1 MPRRGADVGD
11 AKNGAGQDLVLNR
24 EAPGLY
30 ARSLKRWVDHRHASR
45 ALGARHAGSR
55 IGQRSVQQSN
65 GIHKRRISDRD
76 VIVER
81 YAAVTNTVSAANR
94 SLAVP
99 ERIPSETDARREIA
113 LPSLK
118 KPRGT
123 PFFPANMTPLFR
135 LAGWPLAVIT

>member
-1 MPRRGADVGD
+1 MPSRCADVGD
-11 AKNGAGQDLVLNR
+11 AENGAGNNLVLNC
-24 EAPGLY
+24 EAPGLH
-30 ARSLKRWVDHRHASR
+30 ACSLKRRVDHRHTSR
-45 ALGARHAGSR
+45 ALGARHAGGG
-55 IGQRSVQQSN
+55 ICQRSVQQSN

-99 ERIPSETDARREIA
+99 KPMRGAKLRFPA
-113 LPSLK
+113 LK